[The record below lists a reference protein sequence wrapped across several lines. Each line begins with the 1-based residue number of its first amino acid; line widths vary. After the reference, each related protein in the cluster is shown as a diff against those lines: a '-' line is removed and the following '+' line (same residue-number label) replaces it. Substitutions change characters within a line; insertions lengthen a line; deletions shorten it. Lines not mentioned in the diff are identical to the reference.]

1 MSHLHIPDGV
11 LPWWLV
17 LAGWAVTLPLLWLA
31 SRMVSRDPAVRRK
44 VPLLGVVAAL
54 VLVAMSTEVVPI
66 AYHVNLTVV
75 AGILLGPWLAII
87 AAFIVDLILALIGH
101 GGVTVVGLN
110 TVMIASEMILGWALF
125 RLFGRVVGSR
135 LKPGWIAGAATV
147 LTLLVT
153 TTMLVGVVAV
163 GGPSATRRESGALD
177 PASLRFGNPFADGL
191 VVNHL
196 AGPETGAEPRA
207 VTTRRFAT
215 VVYVLGPFGWALEA
229 AITAGIIGFVAR
241 TRPGLVYGGPLGAE
255 PRLLVGDEE
264 VTR

>member
-17 LAGWAVTLPLLWLA
+17 LAGWAIALPLVWLA
-31 SRMVSRDPAVRRK
+31 SRMVTRDPGARRK

-66 AYHVNLTVV
+66 AYHINLTVV
-75 AGILLGPWLAII
+75 AGILLGPWLAVI

-110 TVMIASEMILGWALF
+110 TVIIASEMIIGWALF
-125 RLFGRVVGSR
+125 RLFTRVVGVGV
-135 LKPGWIAGAATV
+135 KPGWVAAVSTV
-147 LTLLVT
+147 ITLLVT
-153 TTMLVGVVAV
+153 TTMLVGIVAI
-163 GGPSATRRESGALD
+163 GGPSASRRETGALN
-177 PASLRFGNPFADGL
+177 PATLRFGNPLADGL
-191 VVNHL
+191 IANHL
-196 AGPETGAEPRA
+196 AGPETAAEPPS

-215 VVYVLGPFGWALEA
+215 VVFILGPFGWALEA

-241 TRPGLVYGGPLGAE
+241 ARPALVYGGPLGAE
-255 PRLLVGDEE
+255 ARLLVGDEE
-264 VTR
+264 VTH